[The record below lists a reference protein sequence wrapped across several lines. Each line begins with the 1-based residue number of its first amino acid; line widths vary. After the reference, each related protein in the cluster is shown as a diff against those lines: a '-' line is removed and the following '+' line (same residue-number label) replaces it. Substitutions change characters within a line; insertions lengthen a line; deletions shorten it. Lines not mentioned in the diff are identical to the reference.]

1 LLKLDFEKAYD
12 RVNLQFLREVLPKK
26 DFEPAYVYRIL
37 QLVCGGQTSIAINGE
52 VGPYFRNKRGVRQG
66 DPIPPP
72 FDFVVDAL
80 DAILSKARAAGH
92 IQGVVPHLIPGG
104 VSHLQYADDTM
115 IMLQNT
121 ESGIMN
127 LKFLLICFEL
137 LSGYED

>member
-1 LLKLDFEKAYD
+1 
-12 RVNLQFLREVLPKK
+12 
-26 DFEPAYVYRIL
+26 
-37 QLVCGGQTSIAINGE
+37 
-52 VGPYFRNKRGVRQG
+52 
-66 DPIPPP
+66 
-72 FDFVVDAL
+72 VVDAL